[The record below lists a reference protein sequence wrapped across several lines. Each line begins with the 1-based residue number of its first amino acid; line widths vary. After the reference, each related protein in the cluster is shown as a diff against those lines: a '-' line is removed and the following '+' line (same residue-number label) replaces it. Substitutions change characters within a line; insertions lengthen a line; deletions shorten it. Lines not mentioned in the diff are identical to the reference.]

1 MSNQWLSNNIITASH
16 LFITISIFGSALLY
30 VNSMDKRISVL
41 ETHITQVEQRIDRQE
56 TYLQRSID
64 DLRDSVI
71 RLEDKLDT
79 YIFQTNTD

>member
-56 TYLQRSID
+56 SYIQRSID
-64 DLRDSVI
+64 DLKDSVI

-79 YIFQTNTD
+79 YIFQTN

>member
-56 TYLQRSID
+56 SYIQRAID
-64 DLRDSVI
+64 DLKDSVI

-79 YIFQTNTD
+79 YIFQTN

>member
-1 MSNQWLSNNIITASH
+1 MSNQWLSNNIITAGH
-16 LFITISIFGSALLY
+16 LAITLSIFASALLY

-41 ETHITQVEQRIDRQE
+41 ETHITQVEHRIDRQE
-56 TYLQRSID
+56 TYIQRSID

-71 RLEDKLDT
+71 RLENKLDT